1 MFRYNSEYVA
11 IITSIT
17 HCVNSNNIA
26 FQYNNDD
33 CYSKNSLK
41 TQILNERS
49 KVPQIA
55 NSLAKLTVNNFT
67 ELKRP
72 LQCLNEELHITEV
85 NYSTRKRITEQSA
98 PPSPPQSKSLQTC

>member
-1 MFRYNSEYVA
+1 MFNTNNPDNNVPNNNINVPIINPIQMFRYNSEYVA

-72 LQCLNEELHITEV
+72 LV
-85 NYSTRKRITEQSA
+85 
-98 PPSPPQSKSLQTC
+98 SLRSYT